1 MNKNSTDAKEAVKQ
15 KVAKEKTEKKGDG
28 REPIIRERKKEEPVY
43 VLRQNRGM
51 KVARIVFWVMLIFIF
66 IRGVATIFKPDND
79 DVVKK
84 LIQDFKADYSEFS
97 NQNAEVMAFAQCFA
111 KEYLTYQVRGE
122 TDYKQR
128 LTPYVTSAFLNNAIN
143 DCKGTARATYV
154 EAYRVEEYSENQVDV
169 YVLAEME
176 YESRILGE
184 DGRTYTTEIS
194 TSQIVL
200 KVPVYM
206 QDNFYIVENLP
217 LMVTDSQLLTG
228 YKVPE
233 YTGTALSE
241 EKTDKVTISV
251 KNFLKAY
258 FEQDDSVI
266 NYYLSGIA
274 DKEDFSGLDGRFSFI
289 EIETINC
296 YQEEGGDIICLVTFK
311 IKDTENNVEML
322 QKINLFMQESGGKF
336 YINSMDTRTGNLNIQ

>member
-1 MNKNSTDAKEAVKQ
+1 MNK
-15 KVAKEKTEKKGDG
+15 KEKKVTKEKAVQQKQEKKGAV
-28 REPIIRERKKEEPVY
+28 REPAAKVKKKEEPVY
-43 VLRQNRGM
+43 VLRQNKGM
-51 KVARIVFWVMLIFIF
+51 KVARIAFWGMLIFIF
-66 IRGVATIFKPDND
+66 IRGVASCFQTDKE
-79 DVVKK
+79 DVVAQM
-84 LIQDFKADYSEFS
+84 IQDFKADYSEFS
-97 NQNAEVMAFAQCFA
+97 NQNAEVMAFAQSFA
-111 KEYLTYQVRGE
+111 KEYLTYQIRGE
-122 TDYKQR
+122 AEYKQR
-128 LTPYVTSAFLNNAIN
+128 LTPYVTAAFLNNEIN
-143 DCKGTARATYV
+143 DCKATARATYV
-154 EAYRVEEYSENQVDV
+154 EAYRIEEYSENQVDV

-176 YESRILGE
+176 YESRILDE
-184 DGRTYTTEIS
+184 DGKTYTTEIS

-206 QDNFYIVENLP
+206 QDSLYIVESLP
-217 LMVTDSQLLTG
+217 LMVTDSQLLAG

-241 EKTDKVTISV
+241 DKTDKVTISV

-266 NYYLSGIA
+266 NYYLSGSA
-274 DKEDFSGLDGRFSFI
+274 DKEDFSGLDGRFSFV
-289 EIETINC
+289 EIETLHC